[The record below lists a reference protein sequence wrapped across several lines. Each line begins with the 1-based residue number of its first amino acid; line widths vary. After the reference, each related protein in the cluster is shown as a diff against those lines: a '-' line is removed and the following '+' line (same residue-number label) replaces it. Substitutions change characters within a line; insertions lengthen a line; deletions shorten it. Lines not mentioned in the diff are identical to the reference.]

1 MAEFQLPKLTT
12 RVRFP
17 SFAPLEL
24 SIADTKVLAIFSF
37 LGLNNANINDFY
49 TISAINMAVVAY
61 ITFIYKFKSLNYY

>member
-1 MAEFQLPKLTT
+1 MVELQPSKLTT